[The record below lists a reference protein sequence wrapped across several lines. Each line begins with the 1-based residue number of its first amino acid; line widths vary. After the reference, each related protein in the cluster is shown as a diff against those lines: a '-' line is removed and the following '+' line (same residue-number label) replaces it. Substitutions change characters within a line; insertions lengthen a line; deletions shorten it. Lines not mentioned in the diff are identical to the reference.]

1 MNRNKELAYDDFIN
15 MLVNSWTYNRLTDDE
30 KNRVRDSLRR
40 ACDRGAVIG
49 NYKQRF
55 EILHAVYF
63 SFLLA
68 LEYVPI
74 GWRE

>member
-1 MNRNKELAYDDFIN
+1 MTKNKELAYDDFIN
-15 MLVNSWTYNRLTDDE
+15 MIVNSWTYNRLTYDE
-30 KNRVRDSLRR
+30 KNRAIDALRR
-40 ACDRGAVIG
+40 AYDSGAVIG
-49 NYKQRF
+49 NYNQRYD
-55 EILHAVYF
+55 ILFAVYT